1 MANSLATSTSTTSIS
16 ATLRTWLYSF
26 SVISFI
32 ATALLGRSTS
42 TFDHQDEGELDPLDN
57 YDRPLE
63 DILLERQAWKSDWH
77 SSDDG
82 TFETKA
88 AVYRYA
94 DAGFIGGC
102 FISRGGGEPFFDFNS
117 EDGPIFDLGAA
128 ITVARDLETS
138 YHCSVVSE
146 SKRAA

>member
-1 MANSLATSTSTTSIS
+1 MANSLATPTSTTSIG
-16 ATLRTWLYSF
+16 ATLRTWLYSI
-26 SVISFI
+26 SVIRLI
-32 ATALLGRSTS
+32 ATALFGRNTD
-42 TFDHQDEGELDPLDN
+42 THVHQDEGELDPLDN

-63 DILLERQAWKSDWH
+63 DILLERHVWSSGWH

-102 FISRGGGEPFFDFNS
+102 FVSRGGGEPFFDFNS
-117 EDGPIFDLGAA
+117 EDGPIFDLEAA
-128 ITVARDLETS
+128 TIVARDLQTS
-138 YHCSVVSE
+138 YHCSIVSE